1 MNTLTAFVIALAF
14 VSAVVEL
21 SRRKHLREKFAVLW
35 LVIGVATIVLAGF
48 PQLLEFASRLVGVQ
62 VPANLLF
69 ALSILLLMGVC
80 LHLSLVLTKIE
91 DQTRVLAEEVAL
103 LRFQVEA
110 ATPSPDH
117 GADLVPPRADPDVA
131 GQKGEI

>member
-1 MNTLTAFVIALAF
+1 MNTLTAFIVALGF
-14 VSAVVEL
+14 VSAVIEL

-35 LVIGVATIVLAGF
+35 LVIGIAIIVLAGF
-48 PQLLEFASRLVGVQ
+48 PQLLEFASRVFGVQ

-103 LRFQVEA
+103 LRYQVDSNKRESQSVE
-110 ATPSPDH
+110 PEPE
-117 GADLVPPRADPDVA
+117 PEQEERR
-131 GQKGEI
+131 